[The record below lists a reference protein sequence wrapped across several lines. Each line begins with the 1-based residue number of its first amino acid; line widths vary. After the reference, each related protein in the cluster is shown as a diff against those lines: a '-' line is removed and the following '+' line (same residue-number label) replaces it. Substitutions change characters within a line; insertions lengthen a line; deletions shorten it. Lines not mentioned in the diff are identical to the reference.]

1 LVDIGNRNTLIQI
14 DDSHCEVKVAGTKVA
29 KAQNVTVVWGNTVN
43 EEPTI
48 GNDIPDQWT
57 GKFHGVLTLD
67 ILYMTDL
74 AIDTLSTPGADG
86 QVPETTIT
94 GAFTNTEG
102 TPKIDTWT
110 IKARLNNPTLLVR
123 EQSFVKA
130 RVSGILTAR
139 PSKVQ
144 T

>member
-1 LVDIGNRNTLIQI
+1 MVDIGSRNTLIQI
-14 DDSHCEVKVAGTKVA
+14 DDAHCDVKIGGTSVA
-29 KAQNVTVVWGNTVN
+29 KAQNVTCVWGNTVN

-48 GNDIPDQWT
+48 GSDIPDQWT
-57 GKFHGVLTLD
+57 GKFHGVISLD

-74 AIDTLSTPGADG
+74 AIDTLSAPGADG

-94 GAFTNTEG
+94 GVFTNTEG

-110 IKARLNNPTLLVR
+110 IKARLNNPSIIVR
-123 EQSFVKA
+123 EQGFLKA
-130 RVSGILTAR
+130 RCGGLLTVR
-139 PSKVQ
+139 PQKTQ